1 MWKDTIKKKDVIKKV
16 DANLEVK
23 MNKAISDINSMMQP
37 FLEAGFLDYDEHQM
51 AFVDITDKIM
61 NRMMAHAIDLEP
73 KTKSP
78 IEDRDTMFSDE

>member
-1 MWKDTIKKKDVIKKV
+1 MTWQTEIRKNEIKKKI

-61 NRMMAHAIDLEP
+61 NRMMAHATDL
-73 KTKSP
+73 
-78 IEDRDTMFSDE
+78 D